1 VRTPESDAVKTA
13 MGAARRRL
21 HKPEV
26 RVSREDRAQERLVR
40 DTAVIDRQQP
50 GTPVTATDLVSSV
63 SIVSLLP

>member
-1 VRTPESDAVKTA
+1 
-13 MGAARRRL
+13 
-21 HKPEV
+21 
-26 RVSREDRAQERLVR
+26 VR